1 MRRTDSTRRGKR
13 LAVVLALVVA
23 LGGVAGVVGAGSVAA
38 AGAAADGGT
47 DAQAPAAALSD
58 ADIRAQTAG
67 STTVRLTP
75 TTATVAAGET
85 QEYDIVVSDAEGGVG
100 AVTAT
105 ISVDDTDVASIG
117 DVELNADPGVETVDV
132 ESDGSEVF
140 VRAALMDTDDSGS
153 VTIGTVSVE
162 GTDQG
167 STDVSLDVE
176 SLGNEDGDPYDVGA
190 TPGSSLSVE
199 GSADATP
206 LSISADESTVEPG
219 DQVDFEV
226 RRGDDDALV
235 SATVHVG
242 GEAYETGLD
251 GVATVRITDEMGSDA
266 GTITAVASKEA
277 TDEESFR
284 NDSVTLDLGGEDA
297 GTATATPPDT
307 ETPEPGD
314 GPRVTL
320 RPASASV
327 GVGEETE
334 WRLVAAGVDGGVGAV
349 EAQIRL
355 ESTETARITDVELE
369 GDAGVEQTEIQG
381 DGAGAVIRGAL
392 MDTNDTGVAHIATL
406 TVEGVESGTTQA
418 AVSVDSL
425 GDEDGN
431 SYEVGSTPSATLSV
445 GSADDGGSE
454 GGTSTVVL
462 SVSEMPNGFERAG
475 VTVRTAVDASVT
487 DTQAEMVSDS
497 QLRVVSDGPRATTVQ
512 AVDLAGDVDGF
523 EEPRTIARLTYDQR
537 LSADD
542 VEIEVENLQNDD
554 GDSVSG
560 DRISVEVQAGGL
572 FEESLPGADTGAAP
586 TDPDGDGRYEDVDGD
601 GEVTFDDAVALS
613 FVDVTELS
621 SEQVAALD
629 FDEDGDLDMD
639 DAVALAFE

>member
-1 MRRTDSTRRGKR
+1 MRRTHTTRRAKR
-13 LAVVLALVVA
+13 LAVVLALIVA

-38 AGAAADGGT
+38 AGAAAEGAT
-47 DAQAPAAALSD
+47 DTQALSD
-58 ADIRAQTAG
+58 TNIRAQTSAG
-67 STTVRLTP
+67 STSVRLTP
-75 TTATVAAGET
+75 TTATIAAGES
-85 QEYDIVVSDAEGGVG
+85 QEYDIVVSDVDGGVG

-105 ISVDDTDVASIG
+105 ISVDDTDVVSIG
-117 DVELNADPGVETVDV
+117 DVDLNGDPGVETVDV

-162 GTDQG
+162 GVDQG
-167 STDVSLDVE
+167 STDLSLDVE
-176 SLGNEDGDPYDVGA
+176 SLGNEEGEPYDVGA

-206 LSISADESTVEPG
+206 LAISADESTVEPG

-226 RRGDDDALV
+226 RRGDSDALV

-251 GVATVRITDEMGSDA
+251 GVATVRITEEMGSDA
-266 GTITAVASKEA
+266 ETITAVASKEA

-462 SVSEMPNGFERAG
+462 SVSEMSNGFERAS

-487 DTQAEMVSDS
+487 DTQAEMVSGS

-512 AVDLAGDVDGF
+512 AVDLAGDVDAF
-523 EEPRTIARLTYDQR
+523 EEPRTIARLTYDKR

-613 FVDVTELS
+613 FVDTTELS